1 MMLGT
6 ISKSLVIG
14 SLLSLTVAC
23 SQQEAPKSQKVQTKI
38 SHLRDQV
45 ANAPVRNTAN
55 AALSCEQ
62 VWAGFLAANPLG
74 YSKEY
79 KSVTVTEYAGGE
91 GLPAPETVTE
101 TQKDTVTASSD
112 ASVSITYESTS
123 SAAPAPT
130 PAETQ
135 ELTKVD
141 FLTQCNAAPANA
153 APANAAPA
161 NAAPANA
168 PATTPV
174 AEPTDTETT
183 GPDGSKITTTTAADG
198 TVTVQ
203 TVYVTGLSKTV
214 VTKLDGTSQTT
225 DITAQGSE
233 KLTVTAGSFDTDFV
247 KGNISATGANAFEAT
262 AGEWYLTGT
271 NFLAKSEFTQVSK
284 FDSVTVTTKQTVEL
298 ITLLN
303 PPAGLIVPAAP
314 ATAGL

>member
-45 ANAPVRNTAN
+45 ANAPVRNRAN

-62 VWAGFLAANPLG
+62 IWTGFLAANPLG

-79 KSVTVTEYAGGE
+79 KSITVTEYAGGE

-101 TQKDTVTASSD
+101 TQKDTVSASSD
-112 ASVSITYESTS
+112 AGVSITHESTS
-123 SAAPAPT
+123 SAAPAPI

-141 FLTQCNAAPANA
+141 FLTQCNAAPTNA
-153 APANAAPA
+153 A
-161 NAAPANA
+161 
-168 PATTPV
+168 ATSPV
-174 AEPTDTETT
+174 AEPTVAETT
-183 GPDGSKITTTTAADG
+183 GADGSKITTITEAGG

-203 TVYVTGLSKTV
+203 TDYVTGLSKTV
-214 VTKLDGTSQTT
+214 TTKPDGTSQTT
-225 DITAQGSE
+225 DVTAQGSE
-233 KLTVTAGSFDTDFV
+233 KLAVTAGSFDTDFV
-247 KGNISATGANAFEAT
+247 KGNISATGENAFEAT
-262 AGEWYLTGT
+262 VGEWYLTGT
-271 NFLAKSEFTQVSK
+271 DFLAKSEFKQVSK
-284 FDSVTVTTKQTVEL
+284 FDSITVTTKQTVEL
-298 ITLLN
+298 ISLLN

>member
-123 SAAPAPT
+123 SAAPAPAPT

-141 FLTQCNAAPANA
+141 FLTQC
-153 APANAAPA
+153 NAAPA